1 MRQIDRQRKAK
12 GFLRQASTG
21 KHVSLERAGE
31 NRGSSLGRDRHA
43 SLQSVAVR
51 KRDSFAR
58 LRGESKPMTIP
69 VYEGKMPSLTT
80 DQLIEVD
87 RAMMQDMRI
96 ELIQMM
102 ENAGALP
109 KAGLL
114 APEAQALVGE
124 LYLANIGVPHFSI
137 PSQLC
142 HCTLGRCSPSVRFCA
157 LTRPILSVA
166 S

>member
-1 MRQIDRQRKAK
+1 
-12 GFLRQASTG
+12 
-21 KHVSLERAGE
+21 
-31 NRGSSLGRDRHA
+31 
-43 SLQSVAVR
+43 VAVR

-80 DQLIEVD
+80 DQVIEVD

-124 LYLANIGVPHFSI
+124 LYLANIGVPISLYRASFV
-137 PSQLC
+137 
-142 HCTLGRCSPSVRFCA
+142 TARWGAVRRA
-157 LTRPILSVA
+157 
-166 S
+166 